1 LLRWWRGAWV
11 AFAAGVWTLWLPV
24 LVFLLVQGQFTAAL
38 VWFALPSVFLG
49 AWYGWA
55 RAMLAPL
62 GIYAILPRLFR
73 GAVGAV
79 TNRHFEWKG
88 RVI

>member
-1 LLRWWRGAWV
+1 MGAWV
-11 AFAAGVWTLWLPV
+11 VLTAVAWALWLPE
-24 LVFLLVQGQFTAAL
+24 LVFLLAHRQFAVAL
-38 VWFALPSVFLG
+38 AWLVAPSVYLG

-55 RAMLAPL
+55 RAILAPT

-73 GAVGAV
+73 GAMGAM